1 MSPDYHRKTEA
12 VEPFSRVMASGGVM
26 GRRHK
31 SWQESVPLVVL
42 EFRGGMLRGLVWC
55 PVGRGSSFLLRAGLQ
70 PLSVSPMRSGT
81 WGQGADPRVCC
92 LAVLPEMWV
101 WVEKEQGGWEG
112 RCGQVGWHVPTA
124 HTGLLRTE
132 GIFHS
137 CPPERFPCTY
147 GEDGVHNLEHGLN
160 LALHDS

>member
-1 MSPDYHRKTEA
+1 
-12 VEPFSRVMASGGVM
+12 MASGGVM

-31 SWQESVPLVVL
+31 SWQESVSLVVL
-42 EFRGGMLRGLVWC
+42 EFRGGMLRGPVWC

-101 WVEKEQGGWEG
+101 WRRSRVAGKGGVARSAG
-112 RCGQVGWHVPTA
+112 
-124 HTGLLRTE
+124 
-132 GIFHS
+132 
-137 CPPERFPCTY
+137 TY
-147 GEDGVHNLEHGLN
+147 PQLTRG
-160 LALHDS
+160 S